1 MSKAPS
7 MPFFVDAYMADT
19 MHLSECEDGIYMRL
33 LMCMWR
39 MEGRL
44 PDDDV
49 RLARFVRI
57 PKQKWCKKYRPILS
71 EFFDIENGYWT
82 QKRLAKEWQ
91 YVAEKINKNRING
104 NKGGRPKSAPTS
116 KIEIP
121 VKPTGFPKRI
131 PVSLPDESQREPT
144 QTQSH
149 TQTQTQTQTQTHK
162 NIPIQSSTVDDDGQ
176 QVSNWIWDQGFSYLQ
191 TSGLNETEARRSI
204 TVWLNNHDGCAVK
217 NAILRAQ
224 VTAKNNPQAYI
235 SKILING
242 QYDMPASLWASHSE
256 TDKAAISA
264 AIDRVFGDPPISD
277 KGPLS

>member
-57 PKQKWCKKYRPILS
+57 PKLKWCKKYRPVLS
-71 EFFDIENGYWT
+71 EFFDIESGYWT

-104 NKGGRPKSAPTS
+104 RKGGRPKSTLGS
-116 KIEIP
+116 IIDIP
-121 VKPTGFPKRI
+121 VKPSGYSKPTPAL
-131 PVSLPDESQREPT
+131 LPEESSSQTT
-144 QTQSH
+144 QPQSH
-149 TQTQTQTQTQTHK
+149 TQPHK
-162 NIPIQSSTVDDDGQ
+162 NIPIQSSVTDDDRQ
-176 QVSNWIWDQGFSYLQ
+176 QISNWIWGQGLDFLQ
-191 TSGLNETEARRSI
+191 SSGLNQDDARRSI
-204 TVWLNNHDGCAVK
+204 TVWLNNHDGQAIK

-242 QYDMPASLWASHSE
+242 QYDMPASLWSSSCE
-256 TDKAAISA
+256 TEKAAITA
-264 AIDRVFGDPPISD
+264 AIDRVFGIQAVPD